1 MRWKLMRRRLSI
13 SAPRMIVRSHLPW
26 PLRWAAFALTLGFS
40 AALAMWAFEFGKDIA
55 GLDRNASA
63 ELSRLRAEV
72 SRLQSEREQ
81 TVSIANTAESLLK
94 TEKAAQDRLVAQ
106 LKEIEAENLKLKADL
121 GFFERLLP
129 AGVQGGVTVRALKA
143 EAKAPGQVHFQL
155 LLMQPGRSP
164 REFHGRYEV
173 TLVGT
178 LNDKPWSSTPAE
190 GSKPLQMKQ
199 SLRVEG
205 TVDHPPEAVVQAL
218 QVKVLD
224 TGGAVKATQTAK
236 I

>member
-26 PLRWAAFALTLGFS
+26 PLRWAVVALTLGFS

-55 GLDRNASA
+55 GLDRNATA
-63 ELSRLRAEV
+63 ELARLRAEV
-72 SRLQSEREQ
+72 TRLQAEREQ
-81 TVSIANTAESLLK
+81 TMSIANTADSLLK
-94 TEKAAQDRLVAQ
+94 TERVAQ
-106 LKEIEAENLKLKADL
+106 ERLTQQLKQIEAENLKLKADL

-129 AGVQGGVTVRALKA
+129 AGAQGGVNVRALTA
-143 EAKAPGQVHFQL
+143 EARTPGQVHFQL

-164 REFHGRYEV
+164 REFTGRYEI

-178 LNDKPWSSTPAE
+178 LNDKPWTSTPAE
-190 GSKPLQMKQ
+190 ASKPLQMKQ

-205 TVDHPPEAVVQAL
+205 TVGHPPEAVVQAL

-224 TGGAVKATQTAK
+224 AGGAVKATQTAR